1 MNDNLP
7 PAKSDTADD
16 RLAEGV
22 PLDNFLPYLLNRI
35 TNRLNL
41 NLLEDLRPL
50 KINVPRWRVL
60 AVLHARDG
68 RSIGELAAYT
78 VMDQSTLSR
87 VIDQME
93 RDGLVE
99 RRPGPSD
106 SRVVCVHIL
115 DAGNRTFDAILP
127 HAMRHMKQA
136 IKDFSGQDQVT
147 LLRLLHKVLD
157 NVKTSPFG

>member
-1 MNDNLP
+1 MNDNPP
-7 PAKSDTADD
+7 PAKSETARDQLADGVALDD
-16 RLAEGV
+16 
-22 PLDNFLPYLLNRI
+22 FLPYLMNRI

-68 RSIGELAAYT
+68 RNIGELAAYT

-99 RRPGPSD
+99 RRPGPGD

-115 DAGNRTFDAILP
+115 EAGNRMFEAILP
-127 HAMRHMKQA
+127 HAMRHMQHAVKG
-136 IKDFSGQDQVT
+136 FSAQEKAT
-147 LLRLLHKVLD
+147 LLCLLHKVLD
-157 NVKTSPFG
+157 NIKTSPSG

>member
-1 MNDNLP
+1 MADSKSKTGGEGSVDMLSGDLP
-7 PAKSDTADD
+7 MDD
-16 RLAEGV
+16 
-22 PLDNFLPYLLNRI
+22 FLPYLLNRI

-50 KINVPRWRVL
+50 KINVARWRVL
-60 AVLHARDG
+60 AVLGSRDR

-99 RRPGPSD
+99 RQQSDAD
-106 SRVVCVHIL
+106 SRVVQVHLL
-115 DAGNRTFDAILP
+115 DAGRQLFETILP
-127 HAMRHMKQA
+127 KALIHMDHALESLSEGEKKALM
-136 IKDFSGQDQVT
+136 G
-147 LLRLLHKVLD
+147 LLHKILD
-157 NVKTSPFG
+157 NVRASPFG